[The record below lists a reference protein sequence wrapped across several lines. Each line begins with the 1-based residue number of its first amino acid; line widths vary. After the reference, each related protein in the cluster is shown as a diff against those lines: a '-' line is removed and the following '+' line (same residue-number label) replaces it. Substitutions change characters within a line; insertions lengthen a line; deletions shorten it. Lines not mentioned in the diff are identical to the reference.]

1 MMGRTKALVLAAA
14 LIGTSGLVCAQDEA
28 YMSGMSKT
36 IADLNALYAKA
47 NDKNIPQGEAEQAR
61 IAAFRKAR
69 EALKTM
75 DKRFDTLKGMEGAA
89 LTPSETLMNI
99 HIMTMLLDMVASEHL
114 PHKDTWS
121 YTE

>member
-1 MMGRTKALVLAAA
+1 MKGRTKALVLAAA
-14 LIGTSGLVCAQDEA
+14 LIGSSGLVCAQEDA

-47 NDKNIPQGEAEQAR
+47 NDKTIPQGEAEQAR
-61 IAAFRKAR
+61 LAAFAMAR
-69 EALKTM
+69 EALASM

-89 LTPSETLMNI
+89 LTPAETLMNI
-99 HIMTMLLDMVASEHL
+99 HIMTMLLDMMAAEHL
-114 PHKDTWS
+114 PHKDRWS

>member
-1 MMGRTKALVLAAA
+1 MGRTKALVLAAA
-14 LIGTSGLVCAQDEA
+14 LIGASGLVCAQEEA

-47 NDKNIPQGEAEQAR
+47 NDKDIPQGEAEKAR
-61 IAAFRKAR
+61 IAAFAMAR
-69 EALKTM
+69 EALASM

-89 LTPSETLMNI
+89 LTPGETLMNI
-99 HIMTMLLDMVASEHL
+99 HIMTMLLDMMASEHL
-114 PHKDTWS
+114 PHKDKWS